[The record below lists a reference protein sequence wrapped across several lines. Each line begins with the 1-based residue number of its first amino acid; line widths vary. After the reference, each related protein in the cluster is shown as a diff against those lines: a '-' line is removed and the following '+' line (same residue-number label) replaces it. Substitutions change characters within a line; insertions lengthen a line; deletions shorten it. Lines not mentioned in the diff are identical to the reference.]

1 MSNSPTQ
8 DSRSE
13 QSAEQ
18 RRRKR
23 RERAATSR
31 APEPKNIVSGAG
43 QPLDPGVRRDLE
55 ERLGHDLSRVR
66 LHTGRDAGQLADLLG
81 ADAVAVG
88 QDIFFGEGAYRPGT
102 DEGRRL
108 LAHELLHTVQ
118 NPHGLGTLRAGRDLG
133 AVSLPQQ
140 AIEREAES
148 AAQDLV
154 RDTEPGPDA
163 AADLDQAQA
172 TPGWL
177 RYATVDAD
185 RRRTEQL
192 DPATLVDRLAN
203 GLLRSL
209 RGDPEDRSGRVRIQ
223 LARMAPE
230 VQDSVLDRLELR
242 LPVPVVDRLL
252 EGVEETERAGPLPMD
267 AAAAPLAVPGAAE
280 EIEEERRA
288 REDSESDPVPEQD
301 VRPNDPGKPD
311 GKPQDGRPV
320 PGGDREEDAGNQED
334 GGPASGDADQENAQG
349 GAGSA
354 GRQQEGSRAEQ
365 ERSQDQQEDK
375 DASGRDAEKD
385 AADERKDASDTERD
399 QQDQDK
405 QDERDAE
412 EDQGGP
418 RTRPPRSPRSRP
430 VSRSGARTRARP
442 RRPAARPLPRAPSTA
457 AAPNPG
463 RSPGPAG
470 TPERPVRWAI
480 RRTNRTPTTS
490 RWG

>member
-23 RERAATSR
+23 KERAATSR
-31 APEPKNIVSGAG
+31 APEPKDIVSGAG
-43 QPLDPGVRRDLE
+43 QPLDPGVRRELE

-66 LHTGRDAGQLADLLG
+66 LHTGRDAGQLAELLG

-267 AAAAPLAVPGAAE
+267 TAAAPRAVPGAAE
-280 EIEEERRA
+280 EIEEERA
-288 REDSESDPVPEQD
+288 REDSEADTAPGQD
-301 VRPNDPGKPD
+301 VRPDESGKPG
-311 GKPQDGRPV
+311 GKPQDGRPA
-320 PGGDREEDAGNQED
+320 PGGDREEDAGDQD
-334 GGPASGDADQENAQG
+334 GGSASEDADRENAQG
-349 GAGSA
+349 
-354 GRQQEGSRAEQ
+354 
-365 ERSQDQQEDK
+365 
-375 DASGRDAEKD
+375 
-385 AADERKDASDTERD
+385 
-399 QQDQDK
+399 
-405 QDERDAE
+405 
-412 EDQGGP
+412 
-418 RTRPPRSPRSRP
+418 
-430 VSRSGARTRARP
+430 
-442 RRPAARPLPRAPSTA
+442 
-457 AAPNPG
+457 
-463 RSPGPAG
+463 
-470 TPERPVRWAI
+470 
-480 RRTNRTPTTS
+480 
-490 RWG
+490 